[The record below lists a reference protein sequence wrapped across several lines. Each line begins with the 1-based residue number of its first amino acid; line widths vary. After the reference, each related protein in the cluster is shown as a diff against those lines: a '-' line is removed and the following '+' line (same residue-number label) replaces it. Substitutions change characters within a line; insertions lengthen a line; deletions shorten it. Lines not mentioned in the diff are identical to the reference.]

1 MFLYAMPTARLLIAL
16 FLAVTVVSASAQ
28 SRRRAQLTNPATTNT
43 PVPVVAAPQARLL
56 EGMVVRSSIMNQ
68 AVRYSIYLPPD
79 YYTSN
84 RRYPVV
90 YLLHGYGDNETSW
103 VQFGE
108 ADRTIDEGVRTGDIA
123 PCIVVMPNG
132 GTSYFINDFQQKV
145 RYEDMFVQELIPHI
159 DSTFRTRTQREF
171 RAVSGLSM
179 GGFGSL
185 VLAMH
190 HPNLFGACA
199 ALSAAAVTDEMLT
212 AMPGELYNQMLAPV
226 LSGPVAGN
234 DRLTLTWKR
243 NSPIILAQSA
253 PVNELKKV
261 RWYIDCGDDDALS
274 EGNAML
280 HIALTKR
287 QVSHEYRVRDGAHN
301 WAYWRGSL
309 PDVLRFFSTEFHR

>member
-1 MFLYAMPTARLLIAL
+1 MPTARLLL
-16 FLAVTVVSASAQ
+16 CLLLAVMLRPASAQ

-108 ADRTIDEGVRTGDIA
+108 ADRTIDEGVRSGELA

-132 GTSYFINDFQQKV
+132 GTSYFINDFRQQV

-171 RAVSGLSM
+171 RAISGLSM

-190 HPNLFGACA
+190 HPNLFGSCA
-199 ALSAAAVTDEMLT
+199 ALSAAARTDEMIA
-212 AMPGELYNQMLAPV
+212 AMPAERYNQTLGPV
-226 LSGPVAGN
+226 MSGPVNGN

-243 NSPIILAQSA
+243 NSPITLAQSA
-253 PVNELKKV
+253 PVADLQKV

-274 EGNAML
+274 EGNAVL

-287 QVSHEYRVRDGAHN
+287 QIPHEYRVRNGAHN
-301 WAYWRGSL
+301 WAYWRSSL
-309 PDVLRFFSTEFHR
+309 PDVLRFFATEFHR

>member
-1 MFLYAMPTARLLIAL
+1 MSVRLLLIVS
-16 FLAVTVVSASAQ
+16 FLLTSLLPASAQ
-28 SRRRAQLTNPATTNT
+28 SRRRAQLTNPSTANT

-56 EGMVVRSSIMNQ
+56 EGMLLRSSILNQ

-84 RRYPVV
+84 RHYPVV

-108 ADRTIDEGVRTGDIA
+108 ADRTVDDGVRAGQLPPAIL
-123 PCIVVMPNG
+123 VMPNG
-132 GTSYFINDFQQKV
+132 GTSFFINDYHNQV

-171 RAVSGLSM
+171 RAISGLSM

-190 HPNLFGACA
+190 HPDLFGACA
-199 ALSAAAVTDEMLT
+199 ALSAAAVTDETLT
-212 AMPGELYNQMLAPV
+212 AMPGELYNRMLAPI
-226 LSGPVAGN
+226 LSGPVSGA

-253 PVNELKKV
+253 PVNDLKKV

-274 EGNAML
+274 EGNANL

-287 QVSHEYRVRDGAHN
+287 QIPHEYRVRDGAHN
-301 WAYWRGSL
+301 WTYWRGSL
-309 PDVLRFFSTEFHR
+309 PGVLQFFATEFHR